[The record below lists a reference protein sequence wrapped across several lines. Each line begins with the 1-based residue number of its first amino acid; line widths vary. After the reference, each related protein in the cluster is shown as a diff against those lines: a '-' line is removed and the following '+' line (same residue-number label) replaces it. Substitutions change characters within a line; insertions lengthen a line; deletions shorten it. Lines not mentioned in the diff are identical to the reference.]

1 MSETV
6 RFALG
11 IDLGGTNIKAILVD
25 SEGHDLGWESRKT
38 ETWEGGPSAVLDR
51 MADSAEQVLN
61 SSGKKPEDILGVGI
75 GFPGPVDRREK
86 RIIWP
91 TNLAGW
97 QDVDLAGEMYK
108 RLGIACSLVNDANAA
123 AYAEA
128 WQGKGRG
135 KQDLVILTLGTGVGG
150 GIVLGGRVWHGHQD
164 TAGEIGHQCL
174 DPEGPLCGCGQ
185 KGCLEAYASAPAI
198 IRNAQNIMKEK
209 SLTKIGEMT
218 IDNLTTKGLAD
229 CALAGDEFAQE
240 LFLTA
245 GHYLGQGIANLINVL
260 NPELVILAGGLAQ
273 AGGLILDPVREIVK
287 MKVLDPRAKNT
298 PILLT
303 DLGEKAGALGAAGIV
318 FDAEITPDG
327 GPA

>member
-1 MSETV
+1 MIQTE

-25 SEGHDLGWESRKT
+25 SQGHELGWNSRKT
-38 ETWEGGPSAVLDR
+38 ETWEGRPSAVLDR
-51 MADSAEQVLN
+51 MADSAKQVLQI
-61 SSGKKPEDILGVGI
+61 SRKMPGDILGMGI
-75 GFPGPVDRREK
+75 GFPGPLDRREK

-91 TNLAGW
+91 TNLVGW
-97 QDVDLAGEMYK
+97 RDVDLAGEMQS
-108 RLGIACSLVNDANAA
+108 RLAIPCILENDANAA

-128 WQGKGRG
+128 WQGQGRG
-135 KQDLVILTLGTGVGG
+135 KQDLIILTLGTGVGG
-150 GIVLGGRVWHGHQD
+150 GIILGGRVWRGHQD

-174 DPEGPLCGCGQ
+174 DPQGPLCGCGQ

-198 IRNAQNIMKEK
+198 IRNAEAAMRNNKLE
-209 SLTKIGEMT
+209 KIGDMT
-218 IDNLTTKGLAD
+218 IDNLTAKGLAD
-229 CALAGDEFAQE
+229 CALAGDALAQE

-273 AGGLILDPVREIVK
+273 AGDLILNPVREIVQ
-287 MKVLDPRAKNT
+287 MRALDPRAKNT

-303 DLGEKAGALGAAGIV
+303 KLGEKAGALGAAGIV
-318 FDAEITPDG
+318 FDSKPTE
-327 GPA
+327 